1 MGNGKIRP
9 PAESIPL
16 NRSRKKLSR
25 VIRSVT
31 PIGFVEFSANPSTES
46 FRRNGRRVGPN
57 KNYYFLFISIYT
69 FLVDTS
75 RGQSR
80 WRIFTLNDSRKG
92 VPFENFIDIV
102 PHFGG
107 EIPPHKTIFFGVN
120 RRFRAK
126 QAKYWKFHI
135 IKTTASIPT
144 KFCKTL
150 KTTMGGPN
158 RFPTNPRWRAA
169 AILKTVNCYISAI
182 VRPILLKFGTMMHT
196 GFPNMT

>member
-46 FRRNGRRVGPN
+46 FCRNGRRVGPN

-107 EIPPHKTIFFGVN
+107 EIPPMKQFFWAWIGV
-120 RRFRAK
+120 FE
-126 QAKYWKFHI
+126 
-135 IKTTASIPT
+135 
-144 KFCKTL
+144 
-150 KTTMGGPN
+150 PN
-158 RFPTNPRWRAA
+158 RQNIESF
-169 AILKTVNCYISAI
+169 ILSK
-182 VRPILLKFGTMMHT
+182 LLHRFQ
-196 GFPNMT
+196 PNFAKH